1 MAFRTPGRS
10 FDNTCSEFER
20 AKEARD
26 VPERIVRSSEVGRG
40 TYLTMI
46 SFESGELAEP
56 GECEGSGWLWSG

>member
-1 MAFRTPGRS
+1 MALRTLGRS
-10 FDNTCSEFER
+10 VASTCSEFER

-26 VPERIVRSSEVGRG
+26 LPERIVRSSEVGRG

-56 GECEGSGWLWSG
+56 GECEGSGSLWSG